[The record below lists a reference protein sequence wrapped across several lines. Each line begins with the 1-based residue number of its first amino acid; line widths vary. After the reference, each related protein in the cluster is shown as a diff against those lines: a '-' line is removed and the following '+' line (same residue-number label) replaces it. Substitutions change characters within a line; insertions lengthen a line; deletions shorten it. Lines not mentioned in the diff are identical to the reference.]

1 MNEFE
6 ILEYAQSSF
15 QQNAAYLLVVIILIC
30 LNFYLIR
37 RARETNMPVYGKAI
51 TTIFGLMSVNFGWL
65 VGSFLYNTQIN
76 MAFRLTELKNS
87 GINISAASESLIEFF
102 GNPTT
107 TSAGNTP
114 DAPTMIF
121 WGIISLML
129 ILGMW
134 APAPEGLMI
143 KNNLTN

>member
-6 ILEYAQSSF
+6 ILQYAQSSF
-15 QQNAAYLLVVIILIC
+15 QQNAAYLLVVTILIG

-51 TTIFGLMSVNFGWL
+51 TTIFGLMSINFGWI

-76 MAFRLTELKNS
+76 MAFRLAELKTS
-87 GINISAASESLIEFF
+87 GVNISAASESLIEFF
-102 GNPTT
+102 GNPTAP
-107 TSAGNTP
+107 SAGNTP
-114 DAPTMIF
+114 DTPTMIF
-121 WGIISLML
+121 WGIIALML

-134 APAPEGLMI
+134 APAPEGAYD
-143 KNNLTN
+143 KK